1 MTGSL
6 RIVHFAD
13 TPRRGGAE
21 LVLVRNAAAQ
31 ARAGHHVEVLTAQDW
46 LAEEIRAGG
55 SGATATV
62 VGSEAFRAS
71 DGLQRRLRVV
81 AQLPDLLRALRRR
94 RPDVLHVNN
103 GGYPGSD
110 LGRLIV
116 LAARVARVPL
126 VVMTVHAVP
135 RPRAGEPPG
144 AAAIDRLTWS
154 CVDRTIGATDAVR
167 TALVDGRG
175 MPAGKFRLVPYGV
188 EDPGGDDADAA
199 ALRARLGVRGDE
211 LLVGMLSAASDEQKG
226 HHVLVEAI
234 AQAPRV
240 HAAIAGAA
248 PPPEAGAEG
257 AERVHLLGRIPDVG
271 TFLKAIDVLSVPS
284 VRDESLPLVVLEAMA
299 AGRPVVASR
308 LSGIPEAVDEGV
320 TGRLVPP
327 GDAAALAQALTD
339 ARTPAGRA
347 QIADQGQTGRRRWEE
362 RFSVPAMTETTMKIY
377 APSA

>member
-1 MTGSL
+1 VSDPL

-21 LVLVRNAAAQ
+21 LVLVRNAVAQ
-31 ARAGHHVEVLTAQDW
+31 AQAGHHVEILTAQDW
-46 LAEEIRAGG
+46 LAEEILAGG
-55 SGATATV
+55 SGATASV
-62 VGSEAFRAS
+62 VGTEAFRES
-71 DGLQRRLRVV
+71 DGLERRLRVV
-81 AQLPDLLRALRRR
+81 AQLFPLARALRRR

-116 LAARVARVPL
+116 MAARLVRVPL
-126 VVMTVHAVP
+126 SVMTVHAVP

-154 CVDRTIGATDAVR
+154 CVDRTIGATEAVR

-199 ALRARLGVRGDE
+199 ALRAGLGVAEDE

-226 HHVLVEAI
+226 HHVLVRAI
-234 AQAPRV
+234 AQAPGV

-248 PPPEAGAEG
+248 PPAEARADG
-257 AERVHLLGRIPDVG
+257 AERVHVLGRVDDVG
-271 TFLKAIDVLSVPS
+271 TFLKAVDVLSVPS

-299 AGRPVVASR
+299 AGRPVIASR
-308 LSGIPEAVDEGV
+308 LSGIPEAVEDGV

-327 GDAAALAQALTD
+327 GDAAALAHALTA
-339 ARTPAGRA
+339 ARSPDGRAELARLGTAGRA
-347 QIADQGQTGRRRWEE
+347 RWEE
-362 RFSVPAMTETTMKIY
+362 RFSVPAMTGATLAVYEG
-377 APSA
+377 